1 MHIKDTLPAVNKKV
15 RFTPLGQGALNWPDI
30 FAAGQEAKIEW
41 YIYEQDSG
49 EGSPFDYTRISY
61 EFLKKNLQ

>member
-1 MHIKDTLPAVNKKV
+1 MVL
-15 RFTPLGQGALNWPDI
+15 
-30 FAAGQEAKIEW
+30 
-41 YIYEQDSG
+41 YEQDSG